1 MIASKTIYISHSA
14 NRNNNKTMECPWWS
28 RPKKKILCSGCNE
41 GCTNYSKSIKQRR
54 KTFKCKIIKK
64 KNSWWRAF

>member
-1 MIASKTIYISHSA
+1 MIDSKTISLSHFA
-14 NRNNNKTMECPWWS
+14 NRNNKAMECSRWS
-28 RPKKKILCSGCNE
+28 RPKKKPFAVE
-41 GCTNYSKSIKQRR
+41 VKACTNYSKTINQRR